1 MTSRSA
7 EHVTTGAPALEIQD
21 VVAGY
26 GGGDVL
32 HGVTMQ
38 VYEGGITCVVGPNG
52 AGKSTLLGT
61 ISGLLNPRLGQV
73 SLRGER
79 LSGKTP
85 RQVLDMGVVLV
96 PQNHSL
102 FREMTVR
109 ENIVLGGYILR
120 QRGLAD
126 RRLASVLEMFPQV
139 TEWLGKKAGS
149 LSGGQQRLVEFA
161 RCLMLDPSLVI
172 LDEPSMG
179 LSPKVLKSVFDAVR
193 MMHAQG
199 KTILLVEQN
208 ARAGLRLS
216 THGVVLENGRVRLAG
231 SGHEVLHHP
240 EIGALYLGGAVTDSS
255 GTASPRPRPRTRRPR
270 GSPPRTRRRCPPRPR
285 EPIPSLTA
293 RLRTA
298 RRERHRRPL
307 IIDAHCH
314 VIVPEMTARSVPEA
328 WRPALRTEGGRRI
341 VGFRGREL
349 TSAVGEFSDVEV
361 MLADAAGTG
370 VGHLLLSPWINL
382 VPVDAAP
389 DEARLVC
396 RVQNESLAR
405 LVAAYPGRLSAV
417 GAVPVQDPE
426 LAARELAAPDGR
438 ARPARRGDPVQRGR
452 PLSGRRL
459 LPPVL
464 GGGRRDRR
472 AGLHPPVHPGLRDPR
487 PGRLLPVELGRQP
500 AGNRGHRG
508 AHRGGGGAGA
518 LPAAADPAGS
528 RRRRAAGAA
537 RAAAPRPRHP
547 ARGRGAPR
555 ARAPTCRCAGS
566 TTTR

>member
-7 EHVTTGAPALEIQD
+7 EHVTTGAPALEVQD

-61 ISGLLNPRLGQV
+61 IRGLLNPRLGHV

-79 LSGKTP
+79 LSGKSP

-126 RRLASVLEMFPQV
+126 RRLDTVLAMFPQV
-139 TEWLGKKAGS
+139 TDWLAKKAGS

-179 LSPKVLKSVFDAVR
+179 LSPKVVKSVFDAVR
-193 MMHAQG
+193 QMHAQG

-240 EIGALYLGGAVTDSS
+240 EIGALYLGGAVTPPSDS
-255 GTASPRPRPRTRRPR
+255 GTAGQAG
-270 GSPPRTRRRCPPRPR
+270 GSG
-285 EPIPSLTA
+285 A
-293 RLRTA
+293 A
-298 RRERHRRPL
+298 
-307 IIDAHCH
+307 A
-314 VIVPEMTARSVPEA
+314 AQEA
-328 WRPALRTEGGRRI
+328 
-341 VGFRGREL
+341 
-349 TSAVGEFSDVEV
+349 
-361 MLADAAGTG
+361 G
-370 VGHLLLSPWINL
+370 V
-382 VPVDAAP
+382 
-389 DEARLVC
+389 
-396 RVQNESLAR
+396 
-405 LVAAYPGRLSAV
+405 
-417 GAVPVQDPE
+417 
-426 LAARELAAPDGR
+426 
-438 ARPARRGDPVQRGR
+438 
-452 PLSGRRL
+452 
-459 LPPVL
+459 
-464 GGGRRDRR
+464 
-472 AGLHPPVHPGLRDPR
+472 
-487 PGRLLPVELGRQP
+487 
-500 AGNRGHRG
+500 
-508 AHRGGGGAGA
+508 AGA
-518 LPAAADPAGS
+518 ESAANGT
-528 RRRRAAGAA
+528 
-537 RAAAPRPRHP
+537 APR
-547 ARGRGAPR
+547 
-555 ARAPTCRCAGS
+555 
-566 TTTR
+566 